1 MYMSEV
7 GAVLQGL
14 ACSVCVY
21 PPPFLLAKICWDRS
35 STRGEV
41 ARCTQGCRDASADL
55 RRLSPS
61 RQGADVR
68 AVRPCHLL
76 GAIQSAH
83 AAPGQRTAIPSKR
96 HARPGGGTDESHGHG
111 VGGA

>member
-41 ARCTQGCRDASADL
+41 
-55 RRLSPS
+55 
-61 RQGADVR
+61 
-68 AVRPCHLL
+68 
-76 GAIQSAH
+76 
-83 AAPGQRTAIPSKR
+83 
-96 HARPGGGTDESHGHG
+96 HARLPGCQR
-111 VGGA
+111 